1 MKKLFK
7 KSIACLIAVL
17 MIITSLPL
25 TAITAQAAVN
35 GTLTQDG
42 YQILVS
48 GSQSRWSNGQFNI
61 VNDQQENNTSAGIIR
76 FDISQIKNLA
86 VNSAT
91 LNYKIDSKLDDY
103 QGLTFYWSTDSARVN
118 DYIQNGESTR
128 VNITCGSDTTANESW
143 ASLLGFTTSQVL
155 GTVAKSNTSIS
166 EQTMDIKSGFQNALN
181 TGASYLYLVITQTN
195 AGDNGG
201 NGSGGDGTNW
211 TDTKLTPTKFSITY
225 DVGSTFEQLQSLY
238 NSMGTP
244 TVKSGNATTS
254 ADGTFKKADLRGDDA
269 MENVLYLYGFGDSNY
284 TNGSARGCTAGVEYG
299 DITFLDDGVNTM
311 AAPIMTYYYQAVV
324 GIMKYP
330 LQPRN
335 TKITKSSE
343 DPFYLNH
350 LWHGKMTWDNTYIAD
365 TTYYINYGQY
375 SDNYYRDNLSNDILL
390 QFNNDGC
397 LRLSNSLYVDRDLL
411 NYSNSYLYE
420 DNSQR
425 YDFYYYLNS
434 NEPYTAY
441 CNHNK
446 SNIRVIKYS
455 DIANIIRAVQNST
468 LAEYNNIKSNIKYYT
483 LDTTYTYLA
492 ALKALCDFDPNTY
505 FANNTNGY
513 AACASR
519 IGALLTEYEA
529 ARNALELSP
538 NFVFKDKNGSV
549 VKEIR
554 CYNYAEAYAERPAN
568 TADVATNNNNG
579 SHGLYS
585 YAWPQTPDR
594 YNVFQEQ
601 QSWSNAFCSYGDKT
615 TEVTKEPTCT
625 EAGEKKVTEKCKV
638 CGYVKTTTEAI
649 EPNGHSYGEETS
661 EVTTEPT
668 CDQTG
673 LRTYYKEC
681 SVCKEKLITRT
692 EEIPATGEHNY
703 GQEVASIEK
712 YPTCTET
719 GVAVWTKT
727 CKVCG
732 HQEER
737 KVTINA
743 KGHTYVYTPATMYK
757 HTVTCEKD
765 DLEAYEADHN
775 FVDGVCADCGFIE
788 LDESA
793 YNAAAAELEAELA
806 KTDVYTAE
814 SIAAA
819 RNALDTA
826 QAAKANCMTQDAL
839 DVLTQQIKEAKE
851 SLAYLGFEV
860 TFVIDK
866 DGVTTETKAF
876 YDYGTVINLDANTD
890 KVIKWTV
897 EAQDGT
903 TNLGT
908 TAQAIDYVV
917 ARNAIVTVYVT
928 DDADMETQQYSKVTF
943 IGHNDTVVAVKY
955 VKAGETLAT
964 SDVAVPVISFYNTA
978 GWDKASVT
986 GTGSDITVRAKYT
999 AQGTE
1004 KCNVVFGD
1012 FQKNYDY
1019 DTLVYLADAD
1029 EDGLY
1034 AMYDADDNLLTYFV
1048 GKEFYAPHTDM
1059 VVIKAAESA
1068 QASSAIT
1075 GFYQVGTKLVY
1086 NSKFYL
1092 PEDKQLIKAGVEV
1105 TVGDKTVKF
1114 YADKVSARNE
1124 FSYAIDFGS
1133 LTGVEVKARSFVEY
1147 MDGGEQKIA
1156 YSNTTMT
1163 QNI

>member
-7 KSIACLIAVL
+7 KSLAMLIAVL
-17 MIITSLPL
+17 MIITSLPF

-35 GTLTQDG
+35 GTLIQDG

-91 LNYKIDSKLDDY
+91 LNYKIDSFGDDY
-103 QGLTFYWSTDSARVN
+103 QGLTFYWSTDVSKV
-118 DYIQNGESTR
+118 DQYILNGETINAGISY
-128 VNITCGSDTTANESW
+128 GSGTTANESA
-143 ASLLGFTTSQVL
+143 ASKLGFTIGQVL
-155 GTVAKSNTSIS
+155 GTVAKSTTSIS

-244 TVKSGNATTS
+244 TVKSGNATS
-254 ADGTFKKADLRGDDA
+254 AADSSYSRDGLTGGDE
-269 MENVLYLYGFGDSNY
+269 MLNVLYAQGLGGGVDWVTANDDSSFFECGIQYG
-284 TNGSARGCTAGVEYG
+284 EM
-299 DITFLDDGVNTM
+299 TFLDNGEDTM
-311 AAPIMTYYYQAVV
+311 AAPISAFFNQQV
-324 GIMKYP
+324 GTVWQDYVLKPICVKI
-330 LQPRN
+330 N
-335 TKITKSSE
+335 TNE
-343 DPFYLNH
+343 PFQLKH
-350 LWHGKMTWDNTYIAD
+350 LWHGEFNKNAGYFAGTSVQM
-365 TTYYINYGQY
+365 NYGQHAE
-375 SDNYYRDNLSNDILL
+375 NYDRTDISTVASFKEGDSCRFSNT
-390 QFNNDGC
+390 
-397 LRLSNSLYVDRDLL
+397 LYVNR
-411 NYSNSYLYE
+411 NSITYNNYLYE
-420 DNSQR
+420 DSSQV
-425 YDFYYYLNS
+425 YYLYACLNGDDEHHDS
-434 NEPYTAY
+434 TA
-441 CNHNK
+441 NK
-446 SNIRVIKYS
+446 STNIRVINYKG
-455 DIANIIRAVQNST
+455 IADIIRAINNNT

-601 QSWSNAFCSYGDKT
+601 QSWSNALCSYGDKT

-681 SVCKEKLITRT
+681 TVCKEKLITRT

-876 YDYGTVINLDANTD
+876 YDYGTVLNLDANTD

-955 VKAGETLAT
+955 VKVGEPLAT
-964 SDVAVPVISFYNTA
+964 NEVAVPAISFYKTN

-999 AQGTE
+999 PVGIE

-1029 EDGLY
+1029 ENGLY

-1048 GKEFYAPHTDM
+1048 GKEFYAPHTDK

-1075 GFYQVGTKLVY
+1075 GFYQDGTKLVY

-1147 MDGGEQKIA
+1147 KDGGKQKIA